1 MPSEVE
7 SPVPSPAPAAK
18 KPRGRPPKA
27 ALPEAHQQKIERL
40 QAELEQARE
49 AKRLAD
55 ERQAGIVGRVVISH
69 ALADPDYRRQLVTLL
84 RKEVTGKAEL
94 AAINELL
101 S

>member
-7 SPVPSPAPAAK
+7 SPVPSPPPAAK
-18 KPRGRPPKA
+18 KPRGRPPKVA
-27 ALPEAHQQKIERL
+27 MPETHQQKIERL

-49 AKRLAD
+49 AKRLAE

-84 RKEVTGKAEL
+84 RAEVTGKAEL

>member
-7 SPVPSPAPAAK
+7 SPVPSPAPPAK

-27 ALPEAHQQKIERL
+27 ALPETHQQKIERL

-69 ALADPDYRRQLVTLL
+69 ALADPDYRRQLVNLL

>member
-27 ALPEAHQQKIERL
+27 ALPETHQQKIERL

-55 ERQAGIVGRVVISH
+55 ERQAVIVGRVVISH
-69 ALADPDYRRQLVTLL
+69 ALADPDYRRQLVALL